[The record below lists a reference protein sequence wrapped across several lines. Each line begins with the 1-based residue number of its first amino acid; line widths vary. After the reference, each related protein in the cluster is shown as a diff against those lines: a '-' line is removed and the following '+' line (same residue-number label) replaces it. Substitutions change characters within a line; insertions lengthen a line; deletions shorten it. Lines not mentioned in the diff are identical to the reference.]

1 MLNEERREKWLNGFV
16 RQSIILDGNL
26 VKFYWL
32 PRDPSI
38 QREYEQIIKT
48 TGLNWK
54 KGHIC
59 AEHWSS
65 GEQNMQS
72 WSSEVV
78 IYFFPQFTI
87 GLEAGS

>member
-1 MLNEERREKWLNGFV
+1 MVLFV
-16 RQSIILDGNL
+16 SLAIILESKGSDGNL
-26 VKFYWL
+26 VKFYRL

-38 QREYEQIIKT
+38 QKEYQQIIKT

-65 GEQNMQS
+65 GEQNIQS
-72 WSSEVV
+72 
-78 IYFFPQFTI
+78 
-87 GLEAGS
+87 